1 MNFSAVKQIY
11 LCRKAVCYRL
21 PVYHHLLLSTPS
33 LFTLFTNPFQY
44 YNSSSPPPPFSS
56 LLQSVIESPTDPRSD
71 KLLIIPESENPHF
84 AIYVI
89 ITRNLLCTSLHA
101 SGIFFFFFFAVIDTI
116 GTVH

>member
-21 PVYHHLLLSTPS
+21 PVYHHLLLSTS
-33 LFTLFTNPFQY
+33 LSSL
-44 YNSSSPPPPFSS
+44 SSPIHSNTTLLTLPLPFP

-101 SGIFFFFFFAVIDTI
+101 SGIFFFFFLLL
-116 GTVH
+116 